1 MVNRKRTIGK
11 IIAGIII
18 VLIIIGGW
26 LSYSYNDLVNARND
40 VETRYSQVDN
50 VLQRRADLIPPMI
63 DTVKASMKQEQATL
77 TTLEEARSLYE
88 DADKYEKPDASDSIT
103 KASDDLVKV
112 IRESYPELK
121 TNTTVKNFMI
131 DVQGSENRISYEK
144 IKYNRAVESYDNK
157 VEAFP
162 ESIAAGI
169 FGFKPIRH

>member
-1 MVNRKRTIGK
+1 MNM
-11 IIAGIII
+11 
-18 VLIIIGGW
+18 L
-26 LSYSYNDLVNARND
+26 D
-40 VETRYSQVDN
+40 VS
-50 VLQRRADLIPPMI
+50 
-63 DTVKASMKQEQATL
+63 KSSL

-88 DADKYEKPDASDSIT
+88 DSDKYEKPDAADSIT

-144 IKYNRAVESYDNK
+144 IRYNRAVESYDNK

-162 ESIAAGI
+162 GIIAAGI

>member
-1 MVNRKRTIGK
+1 
-11 IIAGIII
+11 
-18 VLIIIGGW
+18 
-26 LSYSYNDLVNARND
+26 
-40 VETRYSQVDN
+40 
-50 VLQRRADLIPPMI
+50 MI

-112 IRESYPELK
+112 IKESYPELK

-144 IKYNRAVESYDNK
+144 IQYNRAVESYDNK
-157 VEAFP
+157 VETFP
-162 ESIAAGI
+162 ESIPAGI
-169 FGFKPIRH
+169 FGFEPINQ